1 MAAVSAVRIQGGFL
15 FYGIVGN
22 VKIAVFRNGELIPLG
37 TGHTVDVLAQD
48 KYVEGVLTREDAPS
62 MLQEKRIYNY
72 LGRDGFKGNPVL
84 RQTDS
89 FTGRGRGGNFQQ
101 WNA

>member
-1 MAAVSAVRIQGGFL
+1 MAAVSAVMIQGGFL

-22 VKIAVFRNGELIPLG
+22 VKIAVFRNEELIPLG

-48 KYVEGVLTREDAPS
+48 KYVEGVLTR
-62 MLQEKRIYNY
+62 
-72 LGRDGFKGNPVL
+72 
-84 RQTDS
+84 DS